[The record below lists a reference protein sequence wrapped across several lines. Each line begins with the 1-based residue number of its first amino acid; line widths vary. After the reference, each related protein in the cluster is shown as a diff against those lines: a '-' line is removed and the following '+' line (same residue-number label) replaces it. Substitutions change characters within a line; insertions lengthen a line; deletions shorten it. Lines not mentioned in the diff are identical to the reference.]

1 MPRPLWEGHL
11 RLSLVTCA
19 VALYPATTR
28 ANDISFHLLHKDT
41 MNRVR
46 MIPTDP
52 ELGPVERSDL
62 VRGYEFEK
70 DRYIV
75 LDAEDFASVKLES
88 TRTIEIDRFVAVDA
102 IDRLYW
108 NDPHF
113 LMPNGKIAVEAYAV
127 IRQAME
133 DAGQLALGS
142 VVLHNHERQIAIE
155 PRGKGMIAYTLR
167 NHDEVR
173 PVADVFDDIPAVR
186 PDKKMVEIALKIVE
200 QQEGPFDPS
209 RFRDRY
215 EEALRDL
222 IKSRQ
227 DDGGGGGTVEA
238 APPEE
243 SNVIDLMEAL
253 KKSLAGKGKAAVSA
267 AARGKAKP
275 AAKAARRKSSTS
287 PAKPARKRRAAA
299 R

>member
-11 RLSLVTCA
+11 KLSLVTCA
-19 VALYPATTR
+19 VSLYTATTR
-28 ANDISFHLLHKDT
+28 VRDISFHLLHKET
-41 MNRVR
+41 MNRIR

-52 ELGPVERSDL
+52 EIGPVERSDL
-62 VRGYEFEK
+62 VKGYEVEK
-70 DRYIV
+70 DQYIV
-75 LDAEDFASVKLES
+75 LDKEDFESVKLES
-88 TRTIEIDRFVAVDA
+88 TKTIEIDRFVAVDS

-108 NDPHF
+108 NDPLF
-113 LMPNGKIAVEAYAV
+113 LLPNGKNAAEAYAV
-127 IRQAME
+127 IRAAME
-133 DAGQLALGS
+133 SAGQLALGS

-173 PVADVFDDIPAVR
+173 DPNEVFEDIDEVK

-200 QQEGPFDPS
+200 QQEGPFDPT

-215 EEALRDL
+215 EDALREL
-222 IKSRQ
+222 IESRQ
-227 DDGGGGGTVEA
+227 GDGGDDGTVQA

-243 SNVIDLMEAL
+243 SNVIDLMDAL
-253 KKSLAGKGKAAVSA
+253 KKSLAGKGRAP
-267 AARGKAKP
+267 ARAKT
-275 AAKAARRKSSTS
+275 AAKSSRRRTATSRAKSSG
-287 PAKPARKRRAAA
+287 KKRRAA

>member
-11 RLSLVTCA
+11 KLSLVTCA
-19 VALYPATTR
+19 VSLYTATTR
-28 ANDISFHLLHKDT
+28 TRDISFHLLHKDT
-41 MNRVR
+41 MNRIR

-52 ELGPVERSDL
+52 DIGPVERSDL
-62 VRGYEFEK
+62 VKGYEVEK
-70 DRYIV
+70 DQYIV
-75 LDAEDFASVKLES
+75 LDKEDFESVRLEA
-88 TRTIEIDRFVAVDA
+88 TKTIEIDRFVSVDS
-102 IDRLYW
+102 IDRIYW
-108 NDPHF
+108 DDPLF
-113 LMPNGKIAVEAYAV
+113 LVPNGKVAVEAYAV

-133 DAGQLALGS
+133 NAGQLALGS

-173 PVADVFDDIPAVR
+173 DPAEMFDDIPDVK

-215 EEALRDL
+215 EDALRAL
-222 IKSRQ
+222 IEERQ
-227 DDGGGGGTVEA
+227 SDGGGDGTVQ
-238 APPEE
+238 APPPAE
-243 SNVIDLMEAL
+243 SNVIDLMDAL
-253 KKSLAGKGKAAVSA
+253 KKSLAGKGGAAS
-267 AARGKAKP
+267 RPKT
-275 AAKAARRKSSTS
+275 AAKSAPRRTATRRAKST
-287 PAKPARKRRAAA
+287 PKKRRAA

>member
-11 RLSLVTCA
+11 KLSLVTCA
-19 VALYPATTR
+19 VSLYTATTR
-28 ANDISFHLLHKDT
+28 TRDISFHLLHKDT
-41 MNRVR
+41 MNRIR

-52 ELGPVERSDL
+52 EIGPVERSDL
-62 VRGYEFEK
+62 VKGYEVEK
-70 DRYIV
+70 DQYIV
-75 LDAEDFASVKLES
+75 LDKEDFESVRLEA
-88 TRTIEIDRFVAVDA
+88 TKTIEIDRFVSVDS
-102 IDRLYW
+102 IDRIYW
-108 NDPHF
+108 DDPLF
-113 LMPNGKIAVEAYAV
+113 LVPNGKVAVEAYAV

-133 DAGQLALGS
+133 NAGQLALGS

-173 PVADVFDDIPAVR
+173 DPEEMFDDIPAVK

-215 EEALRDL
+215 EDALRAL
-222 IKSRQ
+222 IEERQ
-227 DDGGGGGTVEA
+227 SDGGDDGTVQA
-238 APPEE
+238 APPAE
-243 SNVIDLMEAL
+243 SNVIDLMDAL
-253 KKSLAGKGKAAVSA
+253 KKSLAGKGRAAS
-267 AARGKAKP
+267 RPKT
-275 AAKAARRKSSTS
+275 AAKSAPRRAATRRAKST
-287 PAKPARKRRAAA
+287 PKKRRAA